1 MIPKIP
7 ATTVNPEAG
16 YHSIAAEPKMR
27 EAARVAAEASYAEFP
42 YLQERYGERG
52 MRFGL
57 SDAGW
62 LITLCD
68 LPPAEAKKQVRWL
81 GGLLSSRGM
90 PQIILEHHLHVLSSE
105 LEGKEFVALK
115 SGADDLRQMR
125 ERVFRSFDEAVRDV
139 EKRIPGYGRI
149 LASAVADERNGID
162 RAVPSIEEWDGAP
175 KTLRAVADELRRR

>member
-7 ATTVNPEAG
+7 ATTVNPDAG
-16 YHSIAAEPKMR
+16 YHKIAADPRMR

-42 YLQERYGERG
+42 YMKERYGERG

-90 PQIILEHHLHVLSSE
+90 PQIILEHHLTVLATE
-105 LEGKEFVALK
+105 LSGNEFAALQR
-115 SGADDLRQMR
+115 GAEDLREMR
-125 ERVFRSFDEAVRDV
+125 ERVFPSFDDRAQDV
-139 EKRIPGYGRI
+139 EKKLRGYGRV
-149 LASAVADERNGID
+149 LVSAVADERNGID
-162 RAVPSIEEWDGAP
+162 RAVTSIEEWEGAP
-175 KTLRAVADELRRR
+175 KALRAMAEELRAG

>member
-16 YHSIAAEPKMR
+16 YHKIAAEPRML
-27 EAARVAAEASYAEFP
+27 EAARIAAEASYSEFP
-42 YLQERYGERG
+42 YMRERFGERG

-68 LPPAEAKKQVRWL
+68 LPAAEAKKQVRWL

-90 PQIILEHHLHVLSSE
+90 PQIILEHHLTILATE
-105 LEGKEFVALK
+105 LNEKEYAALRR
-115 SGADDLRQMR
+115 GAEDLREMR
-125 ERVFRSFDEAVRDV
+125 DRVFPSFDDRARDV
-139 EKRIPGYGRI
+139 EKRIRGYGRV
-149 LASAVADERNGID
+149 LVSAVADERNGID
-162 RAVPSIEEWDGAP
+162 RAVSSIEEWEGAP
-175 KTLRAVADELRRR
+175 KLLQALAAELRAG